1 MLAYLNLM
9 RNYWRALKNVK
20 QHQFGSVLRTA
31 ISTENDNPFADITI
45 TPKAIKKFQKLAAGL
60 VVPADVKSDSRLK
73 AFENIRNQVSCAVV
87 IKFIFQSVHYSMF
100 FLCDDVSIL
109 VNKIDDSKPKVILPK
124 EAIEFLHAHH
134 ISVSTDG
141 AQEQQRMITFNL
153 CIGGSGESPTKIMKF
168 ADRNFEDLEIKP
180 KIIMLKPDFYVILYH
195 PSLDETVLNIWM
207 CSLARTFTVY
217 FIHVCIYS
225 RMYIHT
231 FVYIH
236 VCI

>member
-87 IKFIFQSVHYSMF
+87 IKFLKSTVRLYI
-100 FLCDDVSIL
+100 CW
-109 VNKIDDSKPKVILPK
+109 
-124 EAIEFLHAHH
+124 HH
-134 ISVSTDG
+134 
-141 AQEQQRMITFNL
+141 E
-153 CIGGSGESPTKIMKF
+153 
-168 ADRNFEDLEIKP
+168 
-180 KIIMLKPDFYVILYH
+180 
-195 PSLDETVLNIWM
+195 PS
-207 CSLARTFTVY
+207 S
-217 FIHVCIYS
+217 
-225 RMYIHT
+225 
-231 FVYIH
+231 
-236 VCI
+236 